1 MPGYRGRLIFPF
13 NVQLA
18 LLNTTAIAGDPDLL
32 GPLTSGYD
40 PDFKEMVKVPAVN
53 SQVGTDPTQETL
65 VVLPAQVEPD
75 AMDALNSMASGNSPN
90 SAVVMIFHFSDL
102 ERLDLVDAATGRPSI
117 HVNDRLV
124 AIYTMDG
131 VLVQQMPASPVMKA
145 QEITPLGFGLGGAR
159 NLLLVNFTAQIL
171 SVRGGGQ

>member
-18 LLNTTAIAGDPDLL
+18 LLNTTAVAGDPDLL

-53 SQVGTDPTQETL
+53 SQFGTDPTQETL
-65 VVLPAQVEPD
+65 VILPAQVEPD
-75 AMDALNSMASGNSPN
+75 AIDVLNSMASGNSPN
-90 SAVVMIFHFSDL
+90 SAVVMIFHFADL
-102 ERLDLVDAATGRPSI
+102 EQLGLVDINGRPSI

-131 VLVQQMPASPVMKA
+131 RLVQQMPASPVMNA
-145 QEITPLGFGLGGAR
+145 TEITPLGFGLGGER
-159 NLLLVNFTAQIL
+159 NLLLVNFVAEML
-171 SVRGGGQ
+171 SVKGGGGG